1 MKKANGTNTRLE
13 KKERRENTIITLE
26 EKCFSRNTGIVKTLR
41 DYRRL
46 KKYLMC
52 LRIHAENYFLSL
64 INLWLGSSY
73 LFPICGSNRSHLT
86 ISSYR
91 SIEASNGMPEPR
103 HDCGTF
109 KGNEQTRAS
118 DNRENTDG
126 AIIRDNREFCE
137 RLSQEHRG
145 AAVDDSTFEP
155 LNCTTSVLGKLSVD
169 KFLPNEYR
177 NDDLRRRT
185 FLPERERMKDTFV
198 VMNTVAS
205 IKEKPKVERLPSDVI
220 SLPFWREELP
230 DAEKRPVPSMRF
242 LIVDEILL

>member
-1 MKKANGTNTRLE
+1 MARNTRLE

-46 KKYLMC
+46 KKYLMS

-73 LFPICGSNRSHLT
+73 LFPTCGSNRSHLI

-109 KGNEQTRAS
+109 KGNEETRAS
-118 DNRENTDG
+118 DDRENTT
-126 AIIRDNREFCE
+126 A
-137 RLSQEHRG
+137 RLLVTIVNSAKGCH
-145 AAVDDSTFEP
+145 
-155 LNCTTSVLGKLSVD
+155 K
-169 KFLPNEYR
+169 
-177 NDDLRRRT
+177 
-185 FLPERERMKDTFV
+185 
-198 VMNTVAS
+198 S
-205 IKEKPKVERLPSDVI
+205 IAGLPSTIAHSSRWIVRRA
-220 SLPFWREELP
+220 FWGNYRWINFCPMNIETTIFVEGKEHSSQNGREW
-230 DAEKRPVPSMRF
+230 RIRSSWWVP
-242 LIVDEILL
+242 LHQ